1 MCIAQT
7 SKGRNAGSMLVR
19 FLLFFLCCAA
29 PAVAQEWRHYDNARF
44 GYGIDIPPGFTQ
56 GGESDNG
63 DGQAF
68 KVAGSPTALAVW
80 GSNLTG
86 EFESDVADYMDFVGN
101 EGWGITYQV
110 TTPQWASFSGTR
122 NGQVMYQRMVLLCDG
137 SSYAAIRAEYPLRDI
152 GDMDG
157 VIEKLVASLRG
168 NC

>member
-1 MCIAQT
+1 MCLAVT
-7 SKGRNAGSMLVR
+7 SKGGDAGSMLVR
-19 FLLFFLCCAA
+19 FLLLFLCFVA

-80 GSNLTG
+80 GSNLTS
-86 EFESDVADYMDFVGN
+86 EFESEVTDYMDFVTN
-101 EGWGITYQV
+101 EGWAISYQV
-110 TTPQWASFSGTR
+110 TTPQWASFSGIR
-122 NGQVMYQRMVLLCDG
+122 GGQVLYQRMVLLCDG
-137 SSYAAIRAEYPLRDI
+137 SSYAAFRAEYSEREIGTMNSVIDI
-152 GDMDG
+152 
-157 VIEKLVASLRG
+157 LVGSLKG